1 MIISLQASSG
11 EIRQSC
17 PNRETEEME
26 IDKRKVLHILRLNK
40 TTTHNTRNPS
50 KYYFNFMQTV
60 RGADAKKS
68 VKRVH
73 I

>member
-11 EIRQSC
+11 QIRQSC
-17 PNRETEEME
+17 PNREPEEME
-26 IDKRKVLHILRLNK
+26 IGKRKVLHIFRLNK
-40 TTTHNTRNPS
+40 TTHSTRNPS

-60 RGADAKKS
+60 RGADSKIS
-68 VKRVH
+68 VKTVH